1 MPDTVAGPLPQAARR
16 RGLSGRTVLAF
27 GALLLLA
34 GWSLI
39 VVLASYE
46 RQHTLDEAAARNV
59 LFARVF
65 AEDVARDVDAT
76 LQAGALLTGLLARG
90 VPADGPEMRGALA
103 QMRLNL
109 SWLRGM
115 AVVDE
120 AGQVLASTA
129 PEEVGR
135 RVALAPLGAWPA
147 PGAPRLAGVVRGRGL
162 LDAGST
168 TAPPGLAFLPLLQT
182 TALPSGARLAVVAQI
197 NAQAFANAQQ
207 VRLDNP
213 DAAAALIGWDGRL
226 VAATAGVPHAEGTAL
241 GGLPPFTDFLPARES
256 GHWTGAGLRPGEQLG
271 AFRALPSQPL
281 LVLVETDQSAAL
293 AGWRRMTGM
302 LLGAGA
308 VGSALILALTLL
320 ARRSLAA
327 RARAQAE
334 RDQAQLEVARRE
346 RTFDLMLRSVQ
357 ALIFRTDA
365 QGRLRF
371 VNRHWHALTGQ
382 RPEEAVG
389 RPLWPLV
396 VPEQRAQ
403 ARALFAADGPHGVRR
418 MQARAADPSGQV
430 RSFDLTVQPLW
441 LEGRLAGFAGSAN
454 EVTGLVEAEAQLKLQ
469 LAFTELLMDQS
480 PLPMSVVDGQRRYAR
495 VNRAWEAY
503 TGRSREQVIGR
514 EVGSHLSAAE
524 RAEHEAQDRLLHEG
538 CQPLRY
544 ESSVVHADGSLRDVL
559 VSKVLLP
566 AATGER
572 ASVLSVLV
580 DVTDLRRAERATREA
595 RDAAEEASRAKSE
608 FIANVSHELRTPLQ
622 AIIGF
627 SELGLHRGRA
637 HEKLAGMFGDIHA
650 AGHRMLELVNNLLDV
665 AKIESAVGSIHLER
679 ADLRGLVHELLREL
693 EPLLR
698 SRALAVDLD
707 MPAYPLVA
715 KVDPL
720 RMQQV
725 LRNVLA
731 NAIKFSP
738 PGSRILLRGDFN
750 DAGEPQLSVRDHGP
764 GIPEAELEHIFEA
777 FAQSSRTKDGSG
789 GTGLG
794 LAICRTIVA
803 AHGGRIH
810 AENAP
815 GGGAVFHIV
824 LPARGAAETQPMGL

>member
-1 MPDTVAGPLPQAARR
+1 
-16 RGLSGRTVLAF
+16 VLAL
-27 GALLLLA
+27 GALLLAA
-34 GWSLI
+34 GWTLI
-39 VVLASYE
+39 GTLAHYE
-46 RQHTLDEAAARNV
+46 RGHTLAEAEARSV

-76 LQAGALLTGLLARG
+76 LQAGGSVVGLLLRG
-90 VPADGPEMRGALA
+90 LPPDAPEMRGAMA

-109 SWLRGM
+109 PWLRGM
-115 AVVDE
+115 AVLDE
-120 AGQVLASTA
+120 AGRVLASTA

-135 RVALAPLGAWPA
+135 RVALAPLGDWPA
-147 PGAPRLAGVVRGRGL
+147 AGTPRLGTVVRGRGL
-162 LDAGST
+162 LDAGSSA
-168 TAPPGLAFLPLLQT
+168 APPGLAFLPLLQT
-182 TALPSGARLAVVAQI
+182 AQLPDGRRLAVVAQL
-197 NAQAFANAQQ
+197 NAQAFATAQQ

-213 DAAAALIGWDGRL
+213 AAAAALVGWDGRL
-226 VAATAGVPHAEGTAL
+226 VAATAGVAHAEGAL
-241 GGLPPFTDFLPARES
+241 LAALPPFTDFLPARES
-256 GHWTGAGLRPGEQLG
+256 GSWTGPGLRAGTQLA
-271 AFRALPSQPL
+271 AFRALPTQPL
-281 LVLVETDQSAAL
+281 LVLVEQDRDAAL
-293 AGWRRMTGM
+293 AGWRRLVGL

-308 VGSALILALTLL
+308 VGSALIAALTLL
-320 ARRSLAA
+320 SHRSLAA

-334 RDQAQLEVARRE
+334 RDQAQREVARRE
-346 RTFDLMLRSVQ
+346 RAFDLTLRSVQ

-371 VNRHWHALTGQ
+371 VNPHWQALTGQ

-389 RPLWPLV
+389 LPLWPLV
-396 VPEQRAQ
+396 VAEQRAQ
-403 ARALFAADGPHGVRR
+403 ARALFAPDGDRGARR
-418 MQARAADPSGQV
+418 MQARVADPSGGL
-430 RSFDLTVQPLW
+430 RSFDLTVQPVW
-441 LEGRLAGFAGSAN
+441 QDDRLAGFVGSAS
-454 EVTGLVEAEAQLKLQ
+454 EVTAMVEAEAGLKLQ

-503 TGRSREQVIGR
+503 TGRRRAQVIGR
-514 EVGSHLSAAE
+514 EVGGHLNPAE
-524 RAEHEAQDRLLHEG
+524 RAEHEARDHRLHETG
-538 CQPLRY
+538 EPQRY
-544 ESSVVHADGSLRDVL
+544 ESSVLHADGSLRDVL

-566 AATGER
+566 AAPGER

-627 SELGLHRGRA
+627 SELGMHRGRA

-650 AGHRMLELVNNLLDV
+650 AGQRMLELVNNLLDV
-665 AKIESAVGSIHLER
+665 ARIESAVGSIDLER
-679 ADLRGLVHELLREL
+679 TDLRGLVHELLREL

-698 SRALAVDLD
+698 ARAQAVDVAL
-707 MPAYPLVA
+707 PEHPLVA

-725 LRNVLA
+725 IRNVLA
-731 NAIKFSP
+731 NAMKFSP
-738 PGSRILLRGDFN
+738 PGARIRLQADYN
-750 DAGEPQLSVRDHGP
+750 EKGEPHLQVRDPGP
-764 GIPEAELEHIFEA
+764 GIPESEIETIFEA
-777 FAQSSRTKDGSG
+777 FAQSTRTKDGSG

-803 AHGGRIH
+803 AHGGRIW
-810 AENAP
+810 AENPP
-815 GGGAVFHIV
+815 GGGAAFHV
-824 LPARGAAETQPMGL
+824 LLPARGASETQPMDL

>member
-1 MPDTVAGPLPQAARR
+1 
-16 RGLSGRTVLAF
+16 
-27 GALLLLA
+27 
-34 GWSLI
+34 
-39 VVLASYE
+39 
-46 RQHTLDEAAARNV
+46 
-59 LFARVF
+59 
-65 AEDVARDVDAT
+65 
-76 LQAGALLTGLLARG
+76 
-90 VPADGPEMRGALA
+90 
-103 QMRLNL
+103 
-109 SWLRGM
+109 
-115 AVVDE
+115 
-120 AGQVLASTA
+120 
-129 PEEVGR
+129 
-135 RVALAPLGAWPA
+135 
-147 PGAPRLAGVVRGRGL
+147 VVRGRGL
-162 LDAGST
+162 LDAGSAS
-168 TAPPGLAFLPLLQT
+168 APAGLAFLPLLQT
-182 TALPSGARLAVVAQI
+182 TALPGGRRLAVVAQI

-213 DAAAALIGWDGRL
+213 AAAAALLGWDGRL
-226 VAATAGVPHAEGTAL
+226 VAATAGVPHAEGAPL
-241 GGLPPFTDFLPARES
+241 AGLPPFTDFLPARES
-256 GHWTGAGLRPGEQLG
+256 GHWVGTGLRPGLQLA
-271 AFRALPSQPL
+271 AFRALPTQPL
-281 LVLVETDQSAAL
+281 LVWVEADHDAAL
-293 AGWRRMTGM
+293 AAWRRMLGV

-308 VGSALILALTLL
+308 VGSALIVALTLL

-327 RARAQAE
+327 RAHAQAE
-334 RDQAQLEVARRE
+334 RDQAQREVARRE
-346 RTFDLMLRSVQ
+346 RTFDLTLRSVQ

-365 QGRLRF
+365 EGRLRF
-371 VNRHWHALTGQ
+371 VNPHWEVLTGQ

-389 RPLWPLV
+389 VPLWPLV

-403 ARALFAADGPHGVRR
+403 ARALFATEGGRGPRR
-418 MQARAADPSGQV
+418 LLARVGTPPGPL
-430 RSFDLTVQPLW
+430 RSFELTVQPLW
-441 LEGRLAGFAGSAN
+441 LDGRITGFVGSAS
-454 EVTGLVEAEAQLKLQ
+454 EVTERVEAEARLTLQ
-469 LAFTELLMDQS
+469 LAFTELLMDHS
-480 PLPMSVVDGQRRYAR
+480 PLPMSVVDGERRYAR

-503 TGRSREQVIGR
+503 TGRGREQVIGR
-514 EVGSHLSAAE
+514 EVGAHLSAAE
-524 RAEHEAQDRLLHEG
+524 RAEHEAQDRRLHELG
-538 CQPLRY
+538 EPLRY

-566 AATGER
+566 AAPGER

-627 SELGLHRGRA
+627 SELGMHRGRA

-698 SRALAVDLD
+698 SRAQAVDLALPD
-707 MPAYPLVA
+707 HPLVA

-720 RMQQV
+720 RLQQV

-731 NAIKFSP
+731 NAMKFSP
-738 PGSRILLRGDFN
+738 AGSRIRLEGDYN
-750 DAGEPQLSVRDHGP
+750 EAGEPHLCVRDHGP
-764 GIPEAELEHIFEA
+764 GIPEAELESIFEA

-803 AHGGRIH
+803 AHGGRIW
-810 AENAP
+810 ARNAP
-815 GGGAVFHIV
+815 DGGAAFHIV
-824 LPARGAAETQPMGL
+824 LPARGATETQPMDL